1 MKYNNILKL
10 LVGLFGH
17 ALHRLFETCGVIA
30 VDSYDGQFHLL
41 NFSYKV
47 RYWTDLYNVLYGF
60 GGIEL
65 MQYDYTD
72 EEWTKYVDKQ
82 GGTLSYE

>member
-1 MKYNNILKL
+1 MEKEFLDKVYCIPLAGSTNCNML
-10 LVGLFGH
+10 
-17 ALHRLFETCGVIA
+17 
-30 VDSYDGQFHLL
+30 
-41 NFSYKV
+41 SYKV